1 MNGVEFEEGSP
12 NSKSRIAQK
21 RESIKQG
28 VGLVMALLGMSGES
42 TLAAKIGICAKN
54 RTLGW
59 RKALRRA
66 GNGTRGD
73 ELWFCRS
80 RACPLCCAD
89 NAASWGLKATQS
101 AVDALAE
108 NPSLKFLALT
118 LKAKF
123 IPLSDIG
130 SAVRDVVRAF
140 GVLKRDK
147 RLRRF
152 VAGYV
157 RVVEVAIS
165 PITLRAVVHIHAAFA
180 LKPEYFHW
188 RNRLSKV
195 AWALLWRSSL
205 RSEYFCAVDVRRV
218 SGLSGSSV
226 ARAVGWWVEYAL
238 LGNHFVDVVK
248 IPNLETAAAA
258 FLAVLAGLKGVRLIS
273 SGGVLKS

>member
-1 MNGVEFEEGSP
+1 MRMNNFVGSSP
-12 NSKSRIAQK
+12 NPNLRIAQK
-21 RESIKQG
+21 RASVKKSL
-28 VGLVMALLGMSGES
+28 GLVMALLGISGES
-42 TLAAKIGICAKN
+42 TLAAEIGICALN
-54 RTLGW
+54 RTLG
-59 RKALRRA
+59 RRPGLRRWL
-66 GNGTRGD
+66 NGARYD

-89 NAASWGLKATQS
+89 NAASWGVKATQS

-130 SAVRDVVRAF
+130 AAVRAVVRAF

-180 LKPEYFHW
+180 VKAGYFDAK
-188 RNRLSKV
+188 NYLSRD

-205 RSEYFCAVDVRRV
+205 GSEYSCAVDVRRV
-218 SGLSGSSV
+218 SGVSGDSV